1 MSKSFASLSTNNTR
15 TNTVDSGAGMILRVI
30 FYFSPLMLMCFMMGS
45 AIMSGTPFVFL
56 FYFLAL
62 FLALLF
68 RHLIWMLFGS
78 TPVSRCGNEVY
89 LPFVFSNYKEFMS
102 TFVFVFSIVYV
113 FGPYF
118 NWKQASES
126 SIFMFVLLIV
136 YAVYDMSVRTIVSKC
151 MSINRATVG
160 SVFGNALMGGA
171 LGAAAQAIM
180 MQLGLSKFMYY
191 SNSANRPTKKVFRC
205 GKVKK

>member
-1 MSKSFASLSTNNTR
+1 MSKSLTSSPISSGTSTLMTF
-15 TNTVDSGAGMILRVI
+15 GHVI
-30 FYFSPLMLMCFMMGS
+30 FYFSPLLLMCFMFGS

-78 TPVSRCGNEVY
+78 TPLSSCGNEVY
-89 LPFVFSNYKEFMS
+89 LPFIFGNYKEFMS
-102 TFVFVFSIVYV
+102 TFVFVFSIIYI

-118 NWKQASES
+118 NWKQTRES
-126 SIFMFVLLIV
+126 SIFMFVFLIV
-136 YAVYDMSVRTIVSKC
+136 YTMYDISVRAYVSRC
-151 MSINRATVG
+151 MTMNRATAGAVL
-160 SVFGNALMGGA
+160 GNAFMGA
-171 LGAAAQAIM
+171 SLGAATQAIM
-180 MQLGLSKFMYY
+180 VQLGLSKFMYY
-191 SNSANRPTKKVFRC
+191 GNNTNRPTKKVFRC